1 MAKERIEAKVA
12 RALPLRDSVLN
23 RGSDAE
29 VEVGMFFA
37 ILNSKGQQIL
47 DPDTNEVLGNVELPK
62 TFVKVIS
69 VDEKLS
75 VARTFREFTIPAV
88 RGFDGV
94 SALMAGLTPSRP
106 EKIEIETLKTDETR
120 LKDEMDEKDSYV
132 KKGDPA
138 VQITSGDKY
147 VGPD

>member
-23 RGSDAE
+23 RGSDAG